1 LGAFFSLQKLAPADC
16 VAADTAA
23 VMAPDLLTH
32 FETLFK
38 NWCIKNISCL
48 NCIVH
53 YHHFV
58 GHCGAFFGLKWKI
71 WRAKMYF
78 SPPK

>member
-1 LGAFFSLQKLAPADC
+1 LIFQLICGFHQPVPLPTQN
-16 VAADTAA
+16 VA
-23 VMAPDLLTH
+23 V
-32 FETLFK
+32 
-38 NWCIKNISCL
+38 L
-48 NCIVH
+48 NSFLYRAQSTMKTKKQSPGKMLY

-78 SPPK
+78 SPLKETNEK